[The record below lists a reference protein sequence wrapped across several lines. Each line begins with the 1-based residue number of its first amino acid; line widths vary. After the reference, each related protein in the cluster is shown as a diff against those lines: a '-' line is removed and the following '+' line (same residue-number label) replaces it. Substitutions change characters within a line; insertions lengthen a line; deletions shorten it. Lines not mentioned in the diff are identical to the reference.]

1 MRILVRARLCLALS
15 LALAASWPA
24 VGADVV
30 DLALVLAVDTSGSID
45 SEEYD
50 LQRAGYAAAFRDPRV
65 LAAIRGG
72 PNGAIAVT
80 AFQWSSPR
88 VQVQTI
94 DWTVIR
100 DDDSAHAFAAA
111 IEATPRQ
118 ISGGGTSISGAID
131 YGVLLL
137 DRSGI
142 ETRRRVIDVSG
153 DGSNNM
159 GRLVTYAR
167 DDAVGRGIVINGL
180 AILSEDS
187 LLDVYYQRSVIGGS
201 GSFVMAAEDYDSFA
215 SAILAKL
222 IREIAALELR

>member
-1 MRILVRARLCLALS
+1 MRALVRAWLCF
-15 LALAASWPA
+15 ALAATSPA
-24 VGADVV
+24 LAAAPV

-45 SEEYD
+45 AEEYD
-50 LQRAGYAAAFRDPRV
+50 LQRSGYAAAFRDPRV
-65 LAAIRGG
+65 IAAIRGG
-72 PNGAIAVT
+72 PAGAIAVT

-100 DDDSAHAFAAA
+100 DDETASAFAAA

-118 ISGGGTSISGAID
+118 ISGGGTSISAAID
-131 YGVLLL
+131 YAVLLL
-137 DRSGI
+137 DRSGV
-142 ETRRRVIDVSG
+142 EARRRVIDVSG

-167 DDAVGRGIVINGL
+167 DEAIGRGIVINGL
-180 AILSEDS
+180 AILSEDP

-201 GSFVMAAEDYDSFA
+201 GSFVMAALDYDSFA

-222 IREIAALELR
+222 IREIAALDAR